1 MKLSRFFKTIF
12 MTDFVGGLF
21 IAIKEIFKSKKTI
34 NYPFEKGKISPR
46 FRGEHALRRY
56 PNGEERCIA
65 CKLCEAVC
73 PHSIFF
79 YTFSIIA
86 IISAIM
92 VTVSKN
98 TVHSVFF
105 LILDFISIS
114 CLFIMIG
121 AEFLGMIMLIVYVGA
136 VAVLFLFVVMMLNV
150 AQQKNQWFASKESS
164 GHIPVGLIIS
174 TIIFF
179 ELIIVIGGW
188 KYKPDLFDINN
199 TTNNFNMSNTHS
211 LGQVLYTDYIHVFQ
225 LSGMILLVAMIGAIV
240 LTFRKREGVKTQSYL
255 KQISRER
262 SEGIGI
268 FLNRKNIIVILM
280 SIELILLAVNINLV
294 AFSIFL
300 GDLTGQVFTLFILT
314 VAAAEAA
321 IGLAIIVV
329 YYRNSGTIRV
339 EEIDQLKG

>member
-1 MKLSRFFKTIF
+1 M
-12 MTDFVGGLF
+12 
-21 IAIKEIFKSKKTI
+21 IA
-34 NYPFEKGKISPR
+34 
-46 FRGEHALRRY
+46 
-56 PNGEERCIA
+56 
-65 CKLCEAVC
+65 
-73 PHSIFF
+73 HSIFF

-92 VTVSKN
+92 VTTSKN

-150 AQQKNQWFASKESS
+150 AQQKNQWFSSEDSSK
-164 GHIPVGLIIS
+164 HIPVGLIIS
-174 TIIFF
+174 TLIFV

-199 TTNNFNMSNTHS
+199 SVELSKVSNTHS

-225 LSGMILLVAMIGAIV
+225 ISGMILLVAKIGAIV
-240 LTFRKREGVKTQSYL
+240 LTFRKRTGVKTQSYL

-262 SEGIGI
+262 SEGISV
-268 FLNRKNIIVILM
+268 LN
-280 SIELILLAVNINLV
+280 
-294 AFSIFL
+294 
-300 GDLTGQVFTLFILT
+300 
-314 VAAAEAA
+314 
-321 IGLAIIVV
+321 
-329 YYRNSGTIRV
+329 V
-339 EEIDQLKG
+339 ESNKGVKIDD